1 MRPKRNQIFE
11 YEQFESY
18 QFDFNIHEANETDNE
33 IEIDVET
40 TSLHD
45 DLQQQ
50 NLTPDQLQHLFSQ
63 VSSELIAESVD
74 DQKFF
79 KREVTIKPPKA
90 SKVIQTPFPPPLSD
104 RKEDFD
110 ISIEE
115 LKQLVKKEAGPL
127 IIERHSPNTEEI
139 DHVLSTVSLTF
150 SQPMI
155 AIVSLHEQMNPE
167 DLGISLTPKIEGRW
181 RWIDTKTIQFEAN
194 HRVPYATKYTLRVNK
209 ELCVSAVGG
218 IEHREYNDRRIIIH
232 NNSQPN
238 TVYRLFIQ
246 PGLLKDIHGQVLE
259 QDDSDQPI
267 QFHVDDLN
275 SPLFGALSGESDK
288 DGTVT
293 AWVTNLMTGAPISQA
308 TVSILNQK
316 KITNKQGLCTIER
329 CMEENNERRQVESRE
344 KEILVVEKDD
354 DLCMEVNIYP
364 NETDDD
370 VYVWHVFNDRGLYR
384 PKEDL
389 YIKGYVRLLKQEGE
403 AKVPTYS
410 QGVIDYMVYDSQ
422 DQQLQQSKVEL
433 NKYGAFDVTF
443 TLTENVNLGDG
454 YVEFS
459 LPDSKNGTKH
469 YFNVQEFRKPEYQV
483 SSMIR
488 PTIAHFRYPTV
499 DEYVIVTCQGKLFS
513 GGYLSYAN
521 VKWTVQAETTT
532 FIPAKRFDYIFGRGQ
547 SFFSW
552 FDDDDE
558 TKISYPTKHLQG
570 KTNNKGQHEIK
581 ITYHG
586 IEQEPRPIIVRAL
599 AAITDLNSQIQE
611 TQANFLIHPCTYY
624 VGFQFVKNYGKK
636 DELVRTKVI
645 VTDIDGN
652 LINNV
657 LVQCDIIGHGK
668 EKKEDQNGLTIF
680 EDVTD
685 EQRLTIFSSNEDAV
699 NIDYTPKIGK
709 R

>member
-209 ELCVSAVGG
+209 ELCVSAVGVRDG
-218 IEHREYNDRRIIIH
+218 KHNIQTDELELLDEETAKTEFKSFINENERNHQEYIAFTFKHDLLKATQYTIQVPKDCPSAEGPLKTKLEWSADFH
-232 NNSQPN
+232 
-238 TVYRLFIQ
+238 TLFIQ

-443 TLTENVNLGDG
+443 TLTENVNLGK
-454 YVEFS
+454 VIFS
-459 LPDSKNGTKH
+459 
-469 YFNVQEFRKPEYQV
+469 
-483 SSMIR
+483 
-488 PTIAHFRYPTV
+488 
-499 DEYVIVTCQGKLFS
+499 
-513 GGYLSYAN
+513 YLSL
-521 VKWTVQAETTT
+521 T
-532 FIPAKRFDYIFGRGQ
+532 PR
-547 SFFSW
+547 
-552 FDDDDE
+552 
-558 TKISYPTKHLQG
+558 
-570 KTNNKGQHEIK
+570 
-581 ITYHG
+581 
-586 IEQEPRPIIVRAL
+586 EPSCIIR
-599 AAITDLNSQIQE
+599 IQYMF
-611 TQANFLIHPCTYY
+611 T
-624 VGFQFVKNYGKK
+624 
-636 DELVRTKVI
+636 
-645 VTDIDGN
+645 
-652 LINNV
+652 
-657 LVQCDIIGHGK
+657 
-668 EKKEDQNGLTIF
+668 
-680 EDVTD
+680 
-685 EQRLTIFSSNEDAV
+685 
-699 NIDYTPKIGK
+699 
-709 R
+709 

>member
-167 DLGISLTPKIEGRW
+167 DLGISLTPKIAGRW

-209 ELCVSAVGG
+209 ELCVSAVGVRDG
-218 IEHREYNDRRIIIH
+218 KHNIQTDELELLDEETAKTEFKSFINENERNHQEYIAFTFKHDLLKATQYTIQVPKDCPSAEGPLKTKLEWSADFH
-232 NNSQPN
+232 
-238 TVYRLFIQ
+238 TLFIQ

-499 DEYVIVTCQGKLFS
+499 DEYVIATCQGKLFS

-558 TKISYPTKHLQG
+558 TKISYPTKHLQ
-570 KTNNKGQHEIK
+570 
-581 ITYHG
+581 
-586 IEQEPRPIIVRAL
+586 
-599 AAITDLNSQIQE
+599 
-611 TQANFLIHPCTYY
+611 
-624 VGFQFVKNYGKK
+624 
-636 DELVRTKVI
+636 
-645 VTDIDGN
+645 VT
-652 LINNV
+652 
-657 LVQCDIIGHGK
+657 
-668 EKKEDQNGLTIF
+668 
-680 EDVTD
+680 
-685 EQRLTIFSSNEDAV
+685 
-699 NIDYTPKIGK
+699 
-709 R
+709 